1 MDFILNQINE
11 SFSLSPISPAPLSL
25 SLFPL
30 SDIIVVLVLLF
41 SSMLGQFACSVSVK
55 VIITVRSDASSVTAC
70 IQVYMTQVLALLF

>member
-1 MDFILNQINE
+1 M
-11 SFSLSPISPAPLSL
+11 SLFLSLLSALLLSL

-41 SSMLGQFACSVSVK
+41 LSMLGQFACSVSVK
-55 VIITVRSDASSVTAC
+55 VIIIVRSDASSVTAC